1 MDSTSPHVRSTRHQ
15 SHHPAQ
21 PPLQDVS
28 CHYATPLPGPVSA
41 DGQDENEYCLLNSH
55 GRRVPIMER
64 EVSDVYDHTVQLEGV
79 DIYNLAHSS
88 REKQTV
94 MDNTYNHV
102 DTSS

>member
-1 MDSTSPHVRSTRHQ
+1 
-15 SHHPAQ
+15 
-21 PPLQDVS
+21 
-28 CHYATPLPGPVSA
+28 
-41 DGQDENEYCLLNSH
+41 
-55 GRRVPIMER
+55 MER